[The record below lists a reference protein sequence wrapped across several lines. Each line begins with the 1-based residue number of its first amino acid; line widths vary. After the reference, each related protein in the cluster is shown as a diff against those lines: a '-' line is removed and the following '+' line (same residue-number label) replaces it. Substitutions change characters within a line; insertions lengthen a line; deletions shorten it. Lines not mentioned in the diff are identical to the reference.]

1 VRSPLRAFRRS
12 HVALRLGVTLA
23 LALAAPGGAR
33 VPPPSPPAPHQAQA
47 EAGPLPFGESV
58 DVRLGAV
65 RLLLDRRAPPLDA
78 GDVRVRWRGREQ
90 KVLRVVGGAA
100 ASLELGLAVDVSAS
114 TAPRFAELAGAA
126 TGAARALLTAED
138 RLFLVAFGERAELVA
153 AARGDVERVLAALPE
168 GSRPERTAI
177 FAAVGFGLETFE
189 GADARAALVLLTDGC
204 DMVPEEPP
212 VAALRARSRERALP
226 LYLLALGGVCQAA
239 ACPGGAPVC
248 RDVPA
253 RPYRAAMVRRGRLE
267 HLAHTTGGRVFRL
280 GADLP
285 LERAWAT
292 LLEELSRQWL
302 VVFEPT
308 SGEVSSDEV
317 EVLRRD
323 GRRFRRLR

>member
-1 VRSPLRAFRRS
+1 MLRLGATLAVALPSPGGAAAPPSSLPAPLRAP
-12 HVALRLGVTLA
+12 AE
-23 LALAAPGGAR
+23 AAPP
-33 VPPPSPPAPHQAQA
+33 V
-47 EAGPLPFGESV
+47 FGESV
-58 DVRLGAV
+58 EVRLGAV
-65 RLLLDRRAPPLDA
+65 RLLLERQASPLEARDL
-78 GDVRVRWRGREQ
+78 RVRWRGREQ

-114 TAPRFAELAGAA
+114 TGPRFAELVAAA

-177 FAAVGFGLETFE
+177 FTAVGFALETFE

-212 VAALRARSRERALP
+212 VSALRARSRERALP
-226 LYLLALGGVCQAA
+226 IYLLALGGVCQAA
-239 ACPGGAPVC
+239 ACPGGAAVC

-253 RPYRAAMVRRGRLE
+253 HPYRAAMVRRGRLE
-267 HLAHTTGGRVFRL
+267 HLAHTSGGRVFRL
-280 GADLP
+280 GAELP